1 MISVASCSL
10 SRAARWKGEREV
22 SIAERGTGNVIDEE
36 EEDGLLGTQR
46 RWIYKAV
53 FEGVFM

>member
-1 MISVASCSL
+1 MASCSL